1 MDCFVTAFLAMTF
14 LFFVLPAR
22 ADIYDS
28 IPSSKP
34 ALATWDVSAY
44 ARIFEAQEQGE
55 WDKADAQIGKVAN
68 GLLMGHVLG
77 QRYLHHDYKA
87 GFDELAKWMDRY
99 ADHPQAEKLYALALA
114 RRPDGNT
121 QKIKKPARTV
131 DVAGILGLQGTQA
144 KQYQT
149 KRTRSAELKTDI
161 NTMIRQVRGAVDKYE
176 PSRALSLLNTTAA
189 GKALDPTEYDQVRAL
204 VAAGYVYAQKPD
216 EALKQAVAARKRSHQ
231 YVPLAYWVEG
241 LVHWQRDDYGKAA
254 FAFEKAASS
263 PYASGWLQAAASY
276 WTARSYMRS
285 GDVKTIT
292 PWLKKAAKNPRTF
305 YGLLA
310 TRALGQNF
318 RFDWDVPLLTPRHIH
333 LLENFKQG
341 QRAKALIDV
350 EQYTLAEEE
359 LKTVPDIK
367 SHEKAQEALLAYAFS
382 KNLSGLLLYLGNTVP
397 RPEKGL
403 YDGALFPL
411 LPWEPKGGY
420 GDDKALAHAFIRQ
433 ESRFRVS
440 AESASGALGLMQLM
454 PTTAAYIAK
463 DDVYEQTKGKALLK
477 NPVTNLTIGRE
488 YLHHLLELKV
498 VDNNLLYLALA
509 YNAGP
514 GKLSQWKKERAS
526 LDDPLMFIETI
537 PFAETRS
544 FVERVMA
551 NYWIYQMRLDEP
563 TVTLDQLAEG
573 KWPVYGP
580 EKP

>member
-1 MDCFVTAFLAMTF
+1 MRCWLAVFLCLIA
-14 LFFVLPAR
+14 LPAR
-22 ADIYDS
+22 ADIYS
-28 IPSSKP
+28 AIPASNP
-34 ALATWDVSAY
+34 VLATWDISTY
-44 ARIFEAQEQGE
+44 SKIFETQERGE
-55 WDKADAQIGKVAN
+55 WEEADKAIGKVVN

-87 GFDELAKWMDRY
+87 SYEELKTWLTRY
-99 ADHPQAEKLYALALA
+99 ADHPQADRLYALAQA
-114 RRPDGNT
+114 RRPEGN
-121 QKIKKPARTV
+121 KDVLIEPARKAG
-131 DVAGILGLQGTQA
+131 VAGILGLQGTQA
-144 KQYQT
+144 TLYQS
-149 KRTRSAELKTDI
+149 KRKRSDALKKGI
-161 NTMIRQVRGAVDKYE
+161 NDMIRQVRGAVDRYE
-176 PSRALSLLNTTAA
+176 PSRALSLLNDTAA
-189 GKALDPTEYDQVRAL
+189 GKALDPVEYDQVRAL
-204 VAAGYVYAQKPD
+204 IAAGYIYAQKPG
-216 EALKQAVAARKRSHQ
+216 EALRLATAASSRSTQ

-241 LVHWQRDDYGKAA
+241 LVHWQRSHYDKAA
-254 FAFEKAASS
+254 SAFEKAASS

-276 WTARSYMRS
+276 WTARSYMRG

-318 RFDWDVPLLTPRHIH
+318 RFDWNVPILTPRHIR
-333 LLENFKQG
+333 LLEDYRQG

-350 EQYTLAEEE
+350 AQYTLAEEE
-359 LKTVPDIK
+359 LKTIPNIK
-367 SHEKAQEALLAYAFS
+367 KKENLQEALMAYAFS
-382 KNLSGLLLYLGNTVP
+382 KNLAGLLLYLGNTVP

-411 LPWEPKGGY
+411 LPWEPEEGY
-420 GDDKALAHAFIRQ
+420 QDDKALMHAFIRQ

-454 PTTAAYIAK
+454 PSTAAFIANDNSFK
-463 DDVYEQTKGKALLK
+463 ETAGQARLK
-477 NPVTNLTIGRE
+477 KPVENLNIGRA
-488 YLHHLLELKV
+488 YLHHLLELKA
-498 VDNNLLYLALA
+498 VDGNLLYLALA

-514 GKLSQWKKERAS
+514 GKLMQWKKERAK

-563 TVTLDQLAEG
+563 TITLDRLAEG
-573 KWPVYGP
+573 SWPIY
-580 EKP
+580 ERK